1 MRTVLASVA
10 LLVGLAGTVTGCT
23 PEDPAPARSAPSNAS
38 TSSASA
44 ARQVPAAALDASVT
58 QFRYQEGTRN
68 LKAGVTNNSARDI
81 RVSSA
86 TIAWDGLA
94 FPAVR
99 LTDDPVHPGQT
110 AAFQI
115 AYGAPACTGE
125 PSTRPTLVTVVD
137 GRRRRLPLRV
147 EDPGLLDRLRDKACA
162 RGELAAVAG
171 VALTFGRRTLVSRGE
186 EYLPGR
192 VVITRRGGRP
202 TAVRVEDLG
211 GSVLVDLVPAGGR
224 GALPAT
230 LRPAQQRLVVP
241 VLAGSAHRCD
251 DHARGQSSQSFLLS
265 VFVGLAGRPLQ
276 RQIVIPPVAVQDRL
290 LGVID
295 RDCR

>member
-1 MRTVLASVA
+1 MRTVLAAAAV
-10 LLVGLAGTVTGCT
+10 LLTLTGCT
-23 PEDPAPARSAPSNAS
+23 AGDPAPARSAPSSA
-38 TSSASA
+38 SSASSA
-44 ARQVPAAALDASVT
+44 PQVPAAALDASVT
-58 QFRYQEGTRN
+58 QFRYQEGTRD

-86 TIAWDGLA
+86 TIAWDGMA
-94 FPAVR
+94 FPTVR
-99 LTDDPVHPGQT
+99 LPDDPVLPGQT

-115 AYGAPACTGE
+115 AYGAPQCTGQ
-125 PSTRPTLVTVVD
+125 PSTRPSLVTVVD

-147 EDPGLLDRLRDKACA
+147 EDPGLLDRLRARACA
-162 RGELAAVAG
+162 HSELAAVAD
-171 VALTFGRRTLVSRGE
+171 VALTFGSRTVVSHGE

-192 VVITRRGGRP
+192 IVLTRRAGQR

-211 GSVLVDLVPAGGR
+211 GSVLIDLVPAGGSR
-224 GALPAT
+224 VLPVT

-251 DHARGQSSQSFLLS
+251 DHARGQSSQTFLLS
-265 VFVGLAGRPLQ
+265 VFVGLAGHPLQ